1 MTHHP
6 LLTLH
11 NTLTGRREPF
21 HPTDPKRVTL
31 YVCGPTVYN
40 YIHIGNARPA
50 VVFDVLYR
58 LLNMLYPAVCYARN
72 ITDVDDKIIQAAH
85 ASNSDID
92 TITTRFTQAYHEEIH
107 QLGVLMPD
115 FEPRAT
121 AHIAD
126 MIQLI
131 EQLLSTGSAY
141 SAHQHILFD
150 IGARKDYG
158 KLSGRNPE
166 QLQAG
171 ARIEVADYKRNPA
184 DFVLWKPAPANEPGW
199 PSPWGR
205 GRPGWHTECV
215 AMIHAL
221 LGPRIDI
228 HGGGQDLMFPHHE
241 NEIAQSECA
250 CNEHPF
256 ARYWL
261 HNGFITINDEKMA
274 KSAGNFITVRELLA
288 QHTGEVLRYALLS
301 AHYRSPLNWNTDLIQ
316 QSKNNLDRLYQALR
330 CLDTEPPQNESAHIK
345 ASPEAAALDPAVLA
359 ALKDDLNT
367 PLALTRLHE
376 MVHTVN
382 TCSGETQREAARTLR
397 HSARSLGLLN
407 QRAETYFTATTSKG
421 SDSEWTS
428 TAIQAK
434 IDERQ
439 AARKA
444 KDFARADAIRKA
456 LLASGIELE
465 DSPDGTRWK
474 RL

>member
-92 TITTRFTQAYHEEIH
+92 AITTRFTQAYHEDIH

-345 ASPEAAALDPAVLA
+345 ASPEAAAL
-359 ALKDDLNT
+359 
-367 PLALTRLHE
+367 
-376 MVHTVN
+376 
-382 TCSGETQREAARTLR
+382 
-397 HSARSLGLLN
+397 
-407 QRAETYFTATTSKG
+407 
-421 SDSEWTS
+421 
-428 TAIQAK
+428 
-434 IDERQ
+434 
-439 AARKA
+439 
-444 KDFARADAIRKA
+444 
-456 LLASGIELE
+456 
-465 DSPDGTRWK
+465 
-474 RL
+474 